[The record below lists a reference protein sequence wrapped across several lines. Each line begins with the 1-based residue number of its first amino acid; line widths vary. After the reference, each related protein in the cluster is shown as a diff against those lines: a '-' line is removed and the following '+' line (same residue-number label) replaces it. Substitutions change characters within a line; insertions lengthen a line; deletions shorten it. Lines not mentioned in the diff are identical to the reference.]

1 MPRGASITAE
11 AVCFHRAIETRR
23 PPDLRLLEDPYAELF
38 LSSPWRAYLAS
49 PLSRFELPRRLGWF
63 ASLDG
68 GLSGLQSFIAARHR
82 FMDDALLDFLARG
95 GEQVVIL
102 GAGYDARALRF
113 ADALQGRPF
122 IEVDFPA
129 TQDAKRAR
137 LSRSLS
143 HVASP
148 VTYLPVDFERQTLHE
163 ALTSGPYDP
172 SLRTF
177 FVWEG
182 VAMYLHP
189 QTVSLTLETVSE
201 LAPAGSEL
209 VCDLWGAPR
218 QGVSGQIRRF
228 SAAMLGLI
236 GEPIR
241 FSIMAEDT
249 APFFDKHG
257 FDMAELLDSE
267 GLTKRYSLGERTVFP
282 DNCVVRVLSRGA

>member
-1 MPRGASITAE
+1 MPRGVSITAE

-23 PPDLRLLEDPYAELF
+23 PSHLRLLEDPYAELF
-38 LSSPWRAYLAS
+38 LSPPWRAYLAS
-49 PLSRFELPRRLGWF
+49 PLSRFELSRRKGWLAF
-63 ASLDG
+63 ADG

-129 TQDAKRAR
+129 TQEEKRAR

-143 HVASP
+143 HVSSGA
-148 VTYLPVDFERQTLHE
+148 TYLPVDFERQTLYE
-163 ALTSGPYDP
+163 ALSTGPYDP

-177 FVWEG
+177 FAWEG
-182 VAMYLHP
+182 VPMYLHP
-189 QTVSLTLETVSE
+189 ETVGLTLETVNAM
-201 LAPAGSEL
+201 APAGSEL

-218 QGVSGQIRRF
+218 KGFSGHVRRTA
-228 SAAMLGLI
+228 AAMLGLI

-241 FSIMAEDT
+241 FSITLPEA
-249 APFFDKHG
+249 APFFDKLG
-257 FDMAELLDSE
+257 FDMAEMLDSE
-267 GLTKRYSLGERTVFP
+267 GLTTRYSLGERTIFP